1 MTKNNAIR
9 ILLEIISAI
18 ASFAIGGFCFYLA
31 KLQNW
36 WFITIGVHFMFEGL
50 FIFVPM
56 FVKDEYKAMR
66 IQGVFQV
73 ISVVIMMDYLLVMS
87 LWNDPNQTMIYW
99 PLSYLIFGS
108 AAVIKL
114 LISLILHISIKKEY
128 APLSHAYR
136 NNDLLI
142 CLKELNFDWTR
153 SNIIY

>member
-1 MTKNNAIR
+1 MKKNIVLR
-9 ILLEIISAI
+9 ILLEIISAL

-87 LWNDPNQTMIYW
+87 LWNDPNQTMI
-99 PLSYLIFGS
+99 
-108 AAVIKL
+108 
-114 LISLILHISIKKEY
+114 
-128 APLSHAYR
+128 
-136 NNDLLI
+136 
-142 CLKELNFDWTR
+142 
-153 SNIIY
+153 